1 MALGTDEHG
10 GRVRAMGFGV
20 TQTQYFNTP
29 RPKRKNVDGS
39 NQASS
44 ELERRVRETEER
56 NRKLEDKVD
65 ELIRFISSQHSSV
78 ASGSGVGGAST
89 EPPNV
94 DIASEPV
101 ARPSSAANVYS
112 APDPIAQ
119 PSGDANV
126 YSAPDPIAQ
135 PSGTAN
141 VYSPSP
147 PRFREE
153 IAPAAAPPPTG
164 GSSEETL
171 PCWMHCLLEPSG
183 MVLKVASGHIV
194 KEKYLKDGK
203 FSINMEEYLH
213 KDYRRVYIEEAN
225 MENALLPCPLVDDS
239 LMTVGQAVNG
249 HVAWPKDYLTPVGK
263 YLTQPPT
270 KKLQKQPVKKSSE
283 DLLGPPTQ
291 PLKHPGRPSK
301 AKVNA
306 KYAQPRQTSSI
317 IAFWNFVKRWPKSS
331 MLQFQVLNE
340 LFGVADDSIWLA
352 KSDIQELCTMQ
363 YLGAQQI
370 GVWCKY
376 LKERLLDMGG
386 LNRVYEFLNPGAIA
400 TDAGDES
407 NRCQALVARMTR
419 MTNSEKWLIA
429 PYNNRKMFH
438 WMLVVIQ
445 PSTQTV
451 AYLDSGNDDIPDD
464 LNFII
469 STSFTMYNRMVRR
482 PDRPTQWMTPICP
495 QQPDDKQ
502 CGYYV
507 MKFIE
512 SFMVVEDPIQLLTQQ
527 DRFSTPYTN
536 DEINIMRDRWIH
548 YVKAEAERQQ
558 LPC

>member
-1 MALGTDEHG
+1 
-10 GRVRAMGFGV
+10 
-20 TQTQYFNTP
+20 
-29 RPKRKNVDGS
+29 
-39 NQASS
+39 
-44 ELERRVRETEER
+44 
-56 NRKLEDKVD
+56 
-65 ELIRFISSQHSSV
+65 
-78 ASGSGVGGAST
+78 
-89 EPPNV
+89 
-94 DIASEPV
+94 
-101 ARPSSAANVYS
+101 
-112 APDPIAQ
+112 
-119 PSGDANV
+119 
-126 YSAPDPIAQ
+126 
-135 PSGTAN
+135 
-141 VYSPSP
+141 
-147 PRFREE
+147 
-153 IAPAAAPPPTG
+153 
-164 GSSEETL
+164 
-171 PCWMHCLLEPSG
+171 
-183 MVLKVASGHIV
+183 
-194 KEKYLKDGK
+194 
-203 FSINMEEYLH
+203 
-213 KDYRRVYIEEAN
+213 
-225 MENALLPCPLVDDS
+225 
-239 LMTVGQAVNG
+239 
-249 HVAWPKDYLTPVGK
+249 
-263 YLTQPPT
+263 
-270 KKLQKQPVKKSSE
+270 
-283 DLLGPPTQ
+283 
-291 PLKHPGRPSK
+291 
-301 AKVNA
+301 
-306 KYAQPRQTSSI
+306 
-317 IAFWNFVKRWPKSS
+317 
-331 MLQFQVLNE
+331 MLQFQVQNE

-469 STSFTMYNRMVRR
+469 STSFIMYNRMVRR

-512 SFMVVEDPIQLLTQQ
+512 SFMVVEDPIQLLTRQ